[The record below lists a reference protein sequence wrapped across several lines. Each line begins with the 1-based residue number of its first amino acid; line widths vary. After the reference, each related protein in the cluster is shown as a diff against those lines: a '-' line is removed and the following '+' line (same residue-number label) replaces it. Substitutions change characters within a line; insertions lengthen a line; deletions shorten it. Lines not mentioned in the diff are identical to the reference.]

1 MNKQYYRLLLDD
13 YSAAS
18 FTSFDKSYFG
28 TLEQIDSLF
37 FEHKADGELREQLA
51 EIISIY
57 DRYMAGEKK
66 ITHNVATGK
75 FHFWYPQ
82 KFLQQTPLCWQITY
96 SSTLTHGIIPTN

>member
-37 FEHKADGELREQLA
+37 FEHKADGKLREQLV

-66 ITHNVATGK
+66 ITHNVA
-75 FHFWYPQ
+75 YREVP
-82 KFLQQTPLCWQITY
+82 FL
-96 SSTLTHGIIPTN
+96 